1 VLNTAK
7 VKPGS
12 SVAVFGAGGVGLSIL
27 MGAKLAGASRLIV
40 VDRVQDKLDIATAF
54 GATDVLLPG
63 PTVPETIRGMTGG
76 RGADY
81 VFEAIGLP
89 AVQEQCLDCVRPGGL
104 IVLAGISPMG
114 SGTNFPGAVLAR
126 QDAGGDRGARRNCF

>member
-1 VLNTAK
+1 M
-7 VKPGS
+7 
-12 SVAVFGAGGVGLSIL
+12 AG
-27 MGAKLAGASRLIV
+27 
-40 VDRVQDKLDIATAF
+40 
-54 GATDVLLPG
+54 PE
-63 PTVPETIRGMTGG
+63 VPEAIRGMTEG

-89 AVQEQCLDCVRPGGL
+89 SVQEQCLDCVRPGGL

-126 QDAGGDRGARRNCF
+126 QEKTVTGSYYGSANPARDFPLFTELYQRGKLDLDRLVSRTYALEQINEAYADMLAGTVARGVLVFD